1 MSNSLWPH
9 GTAAYQ
15 SPPSL
20 EFSRQEHWSSLLFPS
35 PGDLP
40 NPEIEPIC
48 LASPTL
54 AGRFFTGTASW
65 EAPYVCEKKGKV
77 SVAKLRLTLCD
88 PTDGNSSVHVIL
100 QARNTGVV
108 SHSLLQGIF
117 STQGSNPSLLRCRQT
132 APSESPGKPMLH
144 IAETKPAEMEW
155 SRTWSLEY
163 AGHFTWMS
171 LSFTFFVYKI
181 GITITPL

>member
-1 MSNSLWPH
+1 MLSHVQLSVTPWNCSLPVSSVL
-9 GTAAYQ
+9 GIFQARTLEQ
-15 SPPSL
+15 SAIS
-20 EFSRQEHWSSLLFPS
+20 FSRGSSQPRDRTHVS
-35 PGDLP
+35 C
-40 NPEIEPIC
+40 ISYI
-48 LASPTL
+48 
-54 AGRFFTGTASW
+54 GRQILYRYCQLRT
-65 EAPYVCEKKGKV
+65 PYVCEKKGKV

-144 IAETKPAEMEW
+144 IAETKPVEMEW
-155 SRTWSLEY
+155 SRT
-163 AGHFTWMS
+163 
-171 LSFTFFVYKI
+171 
-181 GITITPL
+181 